1 MNKSTIVAL
10 SCLLGGGL
18 SGWIGAKLSGAGHEE
33 HGKEAIAGSVEGHGE
48 HEGHEHE
55 GREEKSHAGHDD
67 HGHGE
72 DAESGHVDAHGG
84 EEEGHAGHGDEHGQE
99 MSEPGVIADSM
110 LAVAGI
116 SIDTVGPSTLAQVV
130 AVPGRIRNDPTRT
143 FTATARFPGV
153 LRSFGLKAG
162 AKVKAGDLVARI
174 ESDASLE
181 PYEIRAPRSG
191 TVLHT
196 DATEGQAVAAGQI
209 LAEIA
214 DLGTVLAEL
223 KVGSRDFAKL
233 RVGQPVAVTMHGDEV
248 GKRSSVAVL
257 LPQVDPSTQMRT
269 VQVKLDN
276 SRGAYGEGLF
286 VQGQVETGRFAAALT
301 VPLASLQTSKG
312 KTVVYVREGERF
324 EERVVVTGRKDGSRV
339 EILSG
344 LKRGERVA
352 ASGSFVVKADLGKS
366 EAEHVH

>member
-18 SGWIGAKLSGAGHEE
+18 LGWTGAKLSGAGHEG
-33 HGKEAIAGSVEGHGE
+33 HGKETIAGSVEGHGE
-48 HEGHEHE
+48 HEGH
-55 GREEKSHAGHDD
+55 EEKSHAGHDD

-72 DAESGHVDAHGG
+72 DAKSGHADEQGR
-84 EEEGHAGHGDEHGQE
+84 EEEGHAGHGDEHGQK

-130 AVPGRIRNDPTRT
+130 AVPGRIRNDPTRA

-196 DATEGQAVAAGQI
+196 EATEGQAVAAGQI

-233 RVGQPVAVTMHGDEV
+233 RVGQPVTVAMHGDEV

-257 LPQVDPSTQMRT
+257 LPQVDPTTQMRT

-286 VQGQVETGRFAAALT
+286 VQGLVETGRFVAALT

-312 KTVVYVREGERF
+312 KSVVYVREGERF
-324 EERVVVTGRKDGSRV
+324 EERAVVIGRKDGSRI